1 MSPTIA
7 APATATTA
15 IQLDF
20 KMAESILDRLGYE
33 LDDLSRLNGDVVIEQ
48 GEISHQLHYPS
59 RHNAY
64 NVAGHVWHENG
75 LYYVSNSN
83 YKTAEE
89 AALEHLDRAL
99 VERTYHEIVLERS
112 LAKDYD

>member
-1 MSPTIA
+1 MTPTIA
-7 APATATTA
+7 APKTATA
-15 IQLDF
+15 IQIDF
-20 KMAESILDRLGYE
+20 RMAESILDRLGYE
-33 LDDLSRLNGDVVIEQ
+33 LDDLSLLNGDMVIEQ
-48 GEISHQLHYPS
+48 GEISHQLHYAS
-59 RHNAY
+59 HHNAY

-75 LYYVSNSN
+75 LYYVSSNN

-99 VERTYHEIVLERS
+99 VERTYHQLVLERS